1 MMVTLHV
8 HSITTAVPQFE
19 QSILHNI
26 GGMLELEWTLRHTGG
41 LPLNSISVICSGG
54 NSTTLSNRSVCTLDM
69 CGDDGSTR
77 LGPVMAGN
85 SYTCSMTA
93 TNAVANTTSDT
104 NTVITLTGK
113 LLAYHHWISV
123 CFLTFISTGI
133 PSIPVVSVSV
143 GGQVRLQVT
152 TAYAGVVAGDNSLH
166 FNVSVYNT
174 TSSGPKL
181 LYQISLYPS
190 RNNFLGTAVL
200 LSHDLQTLQPGTY
213 QFSATAKNRYGSSPE
228 SRLTTVVTIVQCE

>member
-54 NSTTLSNRSVCTLDM
+54 NSTTLSSRSVCTLDM

-85 SYTCSMTA
+85 SYTCSVTA
-93 TNAVANTTSDT
+93 SNAVSDTTSDT
-104 NTVITLTGK
+104 NTVIALTGNQI
-113 LLAYHHWISV
+113 AS
-123 CFLTFISTGI
+123 
-133 PSIPVVSVSV
+133 
-143 GGQVRLQVT
+143 
-152 TAYAGVVAGDNSLH
+152 SL
-166 FNVSVYNT
+166 V
-174 TSSGPKL
+174 
-181 LYQISLYPS
+181 
-190 RNNFLGTAVL
+190 
-200 LSHDLQTLQPGTY
+200 
-213 QFSATAKNRYGSSPE
+213 
-228 SRLTTVVTIVQCE
+228 